1 MTAIE
6 KSPKRTVAKPQLH
19 PRTAAWFAT
28 SVRLPQ
34 MNAAGAIDSRRS
46 VRTGCRS
53 EDHPPHGD
61 REDRSAKLRQMV
73 GASQTF
79 FGGDPRPVDR

>member
-6 KSPKRTVAKPQLH
+6 KSPKRTIAKPQLH

-34 MNAAGAIDSRRS
+34 MIAVVFTFPSNGRLVGYSSIIAVCPDS
-46 VRTGCRS
+46 
-53 EDHPPHGD
+53 P
-61 REDRSAKLRQMV
+61 
-73 GASQTF
+73 
-79 FGGDPRPVDR
+79 